1 MMANERDEGL
11 RESEGAPVEQ
21 EVSGGFFPSMLDIFV
36 DPMKVFR
43 RIAAG
48 MSWWKAFIAVT
59 LFGIILVL
67 LNKPV
72 QDRIME
78 IQYATMDK
86 EQAELVAARMEQW
99 AFLGYIAIPI
109 IVMVSNL
116 IVAGIAHL
124 VNSAVSMRANFKKTL
139 TLAMFCNFIGVLAQI
154 IGSIII
160 RARGFE
166 NIESAEDLRV
176 SFGIG
181 ALFPDLKGFW
191 YVFSESF
198 NLFQIWYYIIFT
210 LGVAAIF
217 SMERK
222 KAVPVGI
229 VVWLVTFLM
238 MLLENLGGRA
248 VG

>member
-21 EVSGGFFPSMLDIFV
+21 EVSGGFFPSMLDIFI

-59 LFGIILVL
+59 LFGIILL
-67 LNKPV
+67 MLNKPV
-72 QDRIME
+72 QDRILE
-78 IQYATMDK
+78 IQYAAMDK
-86 EQAELVAARMEQW
+86 DRAERIAAGIEQW

-124 VNSAVSMRANFKKTL
+124 VNSVVSMRANFKKTL
-139 TLAMFCNFIGVLAQI
+139 TLAMFCNFIGVLSQI
-154 IGSIII
+154 IGTIII
-160 RARGFE
+160 WARGFE
-166 NIESAEDLRV
+166 NIESREDIKV

-181 ALFPDLKGFW
+181 ALVPDLKGFW

-210 LGVAAIF
+210 LGMAAVF
-217 SMERK
+217 SIERK

-229 VVWLVTFLM
+229 VVWLVSFLM
-238 MLLENLGGRA
+238 LFLGNLGGRA
-248 VG
+248 M

>member
-1 MMANERDEGL
+1 MANERDDEL
-11 RESEGAPVEQ
+11 REPEGVPVEQ
-21 EVSGGFFPSMLDIFV
+21 EVSGGFFPSMLDIFI

-59 LFGIILVL
+59 LFGIFLML
-67 LNKPV
+67 LNKPL
-72 QDRIME
+72 QDRILE
-78 IQYATMDK
+78 IQFAAIDK
-86 EQAELVAARMEQW
+86 EEAERIAAGMEQW
-99 AFLGYIAIPI
+99 AFLGFIAIPI
-109 IVMVSNL
+109 VVMVSNL

-124 VNSAVSMRANFKKTL
+124 VNSVVSMRANFKKTL
-139 TLAMFCNFIGVLAQI
+139 ALAMFCSFIGVLSQI

-166 NIESAEDLRV
+166 NIESREDIRV

-181 ALFPDLKGFW
+181 ALVPDLKGFW

-210 LGVAAIF
+210 LGVAAVF
-217 SMERK
+217 SIERK
-222 KAVPVGI
+222 KVIPVGI
-229 VVWLVTFLM
+229 VVWLVSFLM
-238 MLLENLGGRA
+238 MFLGSLGERA
-248 VG
+248 M

>member
-1 MMANERDEGL
+1 MANERDEGL

-21 EVSGGFFPSMLDIFV
+21 EVSGGFFPSMLDIFI

-59 LFGIILVL
+59 LFGIILL
-67 LNKPV
+67 MLNKPV
-72 QDRIME
+72 QDRILE
-78 IQYATMDK
+78 IQYAAMDK
-86 EQAELVAARMEQW
+86 DRAERIAAGIEQW

-124 VNSAVSMRANFKKTL
+124 VNSVVSMRANFKKTL
-139 TLAMFCNFIGVLAQI
+139 TLAMFCNFIGVLSQI
-154 IGSIII
+154 IGTIII
-160 RARGFE
+160 WARGFE
-166 NIESAEDLRV
+166 NIESREDIKV

-181 ALFPDLKGFW
+181 ALVPDLKGFW

-210 LGVAAIF
+210 LGMAAVF
-217 SMERK
+217 SIERK

-229 VVWLVTFLM
+229 VVWLVSFLM
-238 MLLENLGGRA
+238 LFLGNLGGRA
-248 VG
+248 M